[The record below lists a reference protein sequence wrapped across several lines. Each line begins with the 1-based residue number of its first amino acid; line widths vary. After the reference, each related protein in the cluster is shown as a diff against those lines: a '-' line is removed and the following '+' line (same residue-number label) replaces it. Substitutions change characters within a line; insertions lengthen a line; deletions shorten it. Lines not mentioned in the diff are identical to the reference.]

1 MRGKTRTQAL
11 LLLPTLLFVSAV
23 LQPTNVEAS
32 QEVPFTLEDRDRLI
46 KVEASLQGLEKTM
59 NAKFEQVDQRFDDLT
74 TFLWIICTVFG
85 GLVAV
90 TIGFAVWDRKT
101 AVEPVRKT
109 TRKLEQ
115 RSEKIE
121 EALRKQADDNPR
133 LAEILRSL
141 GLM

>member
-1 MRGKTRTQAL
+1 VESDSARLDGGRGR
-11 LLLPTLLFVSAV
+11 
-23 LQPTNVEAS
+23 
-32 QEVPFTLEDRDRLI
+32 
-46 KVEASLQGLEKTM
+46 
-59 NAKFEQVDQRFDDLT
+59 AKLY
-74 TFLWIICTVFG
+74 
-85 GLVAV
+85 
-90 TIGFAVWDRKT
+90 
-101 AVEPVRKT
+101 RKT